1 MMNAKVCYKQLLF
14 EFSSII
20 WAILYMVHI
29 IWSMLYGPYYMD
41 HIIGSI
47 WVLGQRF
54 SWLNYIAIQR
64 KNDVRNLRYRPV
76 IKSLFWVTQKIA
88 ILRKY

>member
-1 MMNAKVCYKQLLF
+1 MDL
-14 EFSSII
+14 II
-20 WAILYMVHI
+20 WYILH
-29 IWSMLYGPYYMD
+29 GAYYMD

-47 WVLGQRF
+47 LVLGQGF